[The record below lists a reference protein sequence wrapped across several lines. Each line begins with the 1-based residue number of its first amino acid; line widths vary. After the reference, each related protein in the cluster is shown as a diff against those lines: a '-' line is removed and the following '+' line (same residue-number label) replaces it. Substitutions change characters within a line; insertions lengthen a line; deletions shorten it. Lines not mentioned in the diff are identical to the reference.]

1 MEPSGPTGCARRSR
15 LPSTCYLS
23 VAQNMIASQMSDRNW
38 SLASVSDQAGRTA
51 VVTGAN
57 TGIGYE
63 TARALAQ
70 LGATVILACRDAG
83 KAERT
88 ADRIRAGEP
97 RGRVEVVLLDLASL
111 ASVRAAAEEIRSAAP
126 SLDLLVS
133 NAGVMDI
140 PYRRTVDGFE
150 LTLATNHLGHFALTG
165 LLLDRLLERD
175 GSRVVTVSSL
185 AHRRG
190 RIRFDDLQS
199 EQRYDGVYA
208 QSKLA
213 NLLFT
218 YELQRRLAAAG
229 ASTIALASHPGN
241 ARTELWRTASGI
253 ERALTQGRLSFL
265 AFWMQSAAAGAQ
277 PTLRAALDPAAR
289 GGEYYGPGG
298 FLEYRGQP
306 VRVESSEASHDPDV
320 QRRLWEVSQQLTGVS
335 YPLPG

>member
-1 MEPSGPTGCARRSR
+1 M
-15 LPSTCYLS
+15 
-23 VAQNMIASQMSDRNW
+23 NDSQIS
-38 SLASVSDQAGRTA
+38 QAERTA

-63 TARALAQ
+63 TARTLAEG
-70 LGATVILACRDAG
+70 GATVILACRN
-83 KAERT
+83 AER
-88 ADRIRAGEP
+88 AEQAAARIRAGEA
-97 RGRVEVVLLDLASL
+97 RRSVKVVEVDLASL
-111 ASVRAAAEEIRSAAP
+111 RSVRAAADEIRSATP
-126 SLDLLVS
+126 SLDLLVN

-140 PYRRTVDGFE
+140 PYQPTVDGFE

-165 LLLDRLLERD
+165 LLLDRLLERE

-190 RIRFDDLQS
+190 RIDFDDLQS
-199 EQRYDGVYA
+199 ERRYDGVYA

-218 YELQRRLAAAG
+218 YELQRRLTAAG
-229 ASTIALASHPGN
+229 ASTIALAAHPGN

-265 AFWMQSAAAGAQ
+265 AFWMQSAEAGAQ

-289 GGEYYGPGG
+289 GGEYYGPGS
-298 FLEYRGQP
+298 FFEYRGRP
-306 VRVESSEASHDPDV
+306 IRVESSPASHDPEV
-320 QRRLWEVSQQLTGVS
+320 QRRLWEVSEQLTGVS